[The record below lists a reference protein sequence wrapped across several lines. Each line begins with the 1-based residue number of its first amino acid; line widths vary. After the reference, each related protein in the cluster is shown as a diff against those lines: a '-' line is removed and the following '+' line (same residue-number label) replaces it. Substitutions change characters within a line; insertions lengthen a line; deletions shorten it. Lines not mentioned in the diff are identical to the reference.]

1 MAGFFI
7 PTQVYR
13 RLGTASFLEGI
24 VFNSKTGVAALS
36 VASNL
41 TLTLLKLAVG
51 VYIGSVAIVAEAIHS
66 SVDLLAAIIAFFA
79 VRSSARPPDDDH
91 PFGHGKIENVSGT
104 VEALLIFVAA
114 GLIVY
119 EAVQK
124 LLHGAELPHVDLG
137 LAVMALSVVVNVV
150 VSRQLFRV
158 ARRTDSVALEADGY
172 HLTTDVLTSLGV
184 LAGLVVVRL
193 TGLAILDPLVALA
206 VAGIIVKVAV
216 DITLRS
222 FVDLLDRSLPESE
235 RQLVVQII
243 EDHKDSLVG
252 VHRVRTRKAGSER
265 HVDLHL
271 VVNGQ
276 ASVAEAHALCDR
288 LERDLHKALGA
299 CSTNIHVEPCR
310 QECETCTARCSV
322 RTCPSIEGCDR

>member
-1 MAGFFI
+1 M
-7 PTQVYR
+7 
-13 RLGTASFLEGI
+13 
-24 VFNSKTGVAALS
+24 FNSKTSVAALS

-51 VYIGSVAIVAEAIHS
+51 VYIGSVSIVAEAIHS
-66 SVDLLAAIIAFFA
+66 GVDLLAAIIAFLA
-79 VRSSARPPDDDH
+79 VRSSGRPPDDDH

-104 VEALLIFVAA
+104 VEAVLIFAAA
-114 GLIVY
+114 GLIMY
-119 EAVQK
+119 EAAQR
-124 LLHGAELPHVDLG
+124 LLHGIELPQVDLG
-137 LAVMALSVVVNVV
+137 LVVMALSVVVNIV
-150 VSRQLFRV
+150 VSRQLFKV
-158 ARRTDSVALEADGY
+158 ARRTDSIALEADGY

-193 TGLAILDPLVALA
+193 TGLAILDPIVALA
-206 VAGIIVKVAV
+206 VAGIIVKAAL
-216 DITLRS
+216 DITRRS

-243 EDHKDSLVG
+243 QDHKDRLVG

-276 ASVAEAHALCDR
+276 ASVAEAHALCDH
-288 LERDLHKALGA
+288 LERDLYKALGS
-299 CSTNIHVEPCR
+299 CSTSIHVEPCR
-310 QECETCTARCSV
+310 QECETCTAKCEV
-322 RTCPSIEGCDR
+322 RSIDNSETGDSGRQHLDNGSEL